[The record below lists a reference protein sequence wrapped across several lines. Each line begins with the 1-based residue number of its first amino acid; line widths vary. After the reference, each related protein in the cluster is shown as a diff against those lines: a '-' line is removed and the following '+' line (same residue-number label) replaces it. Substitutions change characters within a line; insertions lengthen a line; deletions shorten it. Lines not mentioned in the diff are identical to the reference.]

1 MGLTIQVGESQRP
14 RPLAQNARRTG
25 HPHISLFTL
34 LHAESVLSRDGITSW
49 DREGGFIVRHE
60 KIGVMRTTVAVVF
73 LGLVYILGIYVKIT
87 GMGQR

>member
-1 MGLTIQVGESQRP
+1 M
-14 RPLAQNARRTG
+14 
-25 HPHISLFTL
+25 
-34 LHAESVLSRDGITSW
+34 LSRDGITSW